1 MNKYLYSL
9 LLLAAL
15 TNQLQSMDFDFTE
28 IDAKQQEA
36 MNNWL
41 TSLTQAIRDNQHEN
55 ALFIIKQPHRN
66 FSLDERV
73 DAQGNTLLM
82 VAVLHHNFFIV
93 KTLIELGVNKDLT
106 NNEGQTALDLAD
118 IHIQNR
124 DRTIIKYLTQK
135 GVKRS
140 QS

>member
-106 NNEGQTALDLAD
+106 NNKGQTALDLAD
-118 IHIQNR
+118 IHIQNG